1 MRAIKMEVLQWLY
14 IPAPR
19 TRAMVDSFWPED
31 TEGDM
36 MCVSVFGCNA
46 DVKGVRISNG
56 GGRG

>member
-1 MRAIKMEVLQWLY
+1 
-14 IPAPR
+14 
-19 TRAMVDSFWPED
+19 MVDSFWPED